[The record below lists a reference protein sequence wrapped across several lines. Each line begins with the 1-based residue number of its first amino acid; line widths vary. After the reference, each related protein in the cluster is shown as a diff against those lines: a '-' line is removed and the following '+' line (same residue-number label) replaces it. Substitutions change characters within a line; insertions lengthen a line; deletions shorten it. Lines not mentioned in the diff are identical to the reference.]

1 MLEAVP
7 SVAGLTAAT
16 PLRILLQFH
25 ENCRILSD
33 RGHFLLEVWHFICK
47 YVDLTC
53 GSITP
58 FSLQLIFTELL
69 GFCYYHLTL
78 IYLVHDQGSVVQN

>member
-16 PLRILLQFH
+16 PLRIILQFH
-25 ENCRILSD
+25 ENCSILSD
-33 RGHFLLEVWHFICK
+33 RGHILLEVRHFICK

-53 GSITP
+53 GSITY
-58 FSLQLIFTELL
+58 FNIQVIFTELS
-69 GFCYYHLTL
+69 GYCYYHFTS
-78 IYLVHDQGSVVQN
+78 IYLVHEQTFLCE